1 MNNWHKMMMPNP
13 VAVWWEWEW
22 EQLKRSVRPGRSYP
36 GETAGILLTW
46 GCKQREWHK
55 QVREWVLVFGGC
67 WCDTAELCRYGVN
80 RGAFCVHFGFVRGY
94 CGAQWVLF
102 QSAELSGAKFLV
114 EGVAMAVENGN
125 AETKSGLMCML
136 AMMVWLGGFHVNFA
150 VSLLCLWNLPS
161 PWAFT

>member
-1 MNNWHKMMMPNP
+1 
-13 VAVWWEWEW
+13 
-22 EQLKRSVRPGRSYP
+22 
-36 GETAGILLTW
+36 
-46 GCKQREWHK
+46 
-55 QVREWVLVFGGC
+55 
-67 WCDTAELCRYGVN
+67 
-80 RGAFCVHFGFVRGY
+80 VHFGFVRGY

-102 QSAELSGAKFLV
+102 KRAELSGPKFWV
-114 EGVAMAVENGN
+114 EGVAMAGENGN